1 MKTEYLVS
9 VNKKENIATTARAFN
24 NLLSSVDDIKINNGN
39 LEFKDNSFKYSL
51 QTNVISNTD
60 YICYHL
66 IIEFDCQDINLDSR
80 EIKNYQEL
88 LRTIR
93 IILSKNNMA
102 LEILWDDISFHC
114 SKIAYPLIYEI
125 ENLTRKLLTKFMLI
139 NIGTKWEKE
148 NIPSAINQSRNN
160 NKNTNANNGLLYRL
174 DFIEL
179 SVFLFNEYSLK
190 SNISE
195 LTNLVDENNNVPYES
210 VTQFI
215 PKSNWDRYFKKIV
228 SVDGA
233 HLKKQ
238 WDRLYELRCK
248 IAHNNFF
255 TVSDYDEVIQIVND
269 LKPSIETA
277 INTLDDI
284 SVKSTDKET
293 ISESYAIASNE
304 QLGKLI
310 VLYNEMI
317 TILQNKGNMGSSRP
331 IPYQRLVRELLEKEY
346 IDDEQYKKLKVIFY
360 KRNQV
365 IHKQNSISAAGIN
378 ELISEI
384 ESLIQAISQKTKME
398 VNNET

>member
-66 IIEFDCQDINLDSR
+66 IIEFDCKDINLDSS

-93 IILSKNNMA
+93 TILSKNNMA

-195 LTNLVDENNNVPYES
+195 LTNLVDEKNNVPYES
-210 VTQFI
+210 VKQFI
-215 PKSNWDRYFKKIV
+215 PKSNWDRYFKSIV

-255 TVSDYDEVIQIVND
+255 NVSDYDEVIQIVND

-277 INTLDDI
+277 INTLDNI

-293 ISESYAIASNE
+293 ISESYAMASNE

-317 TILQNKGNMGSSRP
+317 TILQNKGNMESSRP
-331 IPYQRLVRELLEKEY
+331 IPYQRLVRELLDKKY
-346 IDDEQYKKLKVIFY
+346 IDDEQYKKLKVIIY

-365 IHKQNSISAAGIN
+365 IHEQNSISAARIN

-384 ESLIQAISQKTKME
+384 ESLIQAISQKTIME
-398 VNNET
+398 ANNET

>member
-9 VNKKENIATTARAFN
+9 VNKKENIATTAHAFN

-51 QTNVISNTD
+51 QTNVISDTD

-66 IIEFDCQDINLDSR
+66 IVEFDCKDINLDSR

-148 NIPSAINQSRNN
+148 NIPLAINQSRNN

-210 VTQFI
+210 VKQFI
-215 PKSNWDRYFKKIV
+215 PKSNWDRYFKSIV

-255 TVSDYDEVIQIVND
+255 TVSDYNDVTQIVND
-269 LKPSIETA
+269 LKPSIEKA

-284 SVKSTDKET
+284 SIESTDKET
-293 ISESYAIASNE
+293 ITESYAMASNE

-310 VLYNEMI
+310 VLYNEML
-317 TILQNKGNMGSSRP
+317 TILQNKSNMESSRP
-331 IPYQRLVRELLEKEY
+331 IPYQRLVGELLDKEY
-346 IDDEQYKKLKVIFY
+346 INDEQYKKLKVIFY

-365 IHKQNSISAAGIN
+365 IHEHNSISAAGIN

-384 ESLIQAISQKTKME
+384 ELLIQSISQKTVTE
-398 VNNET
+398 ANNET

>member
-39 LEFKDNSFKYSL
+39 LKFKDNSFKYSL

-66 IIEFDCQDINLDSR
+66 IIEFDCKDINLDSS

-93 IILSKNNMA
+93 TILSKNNMA

-160 NKNTNANNGLLYRL
+160 NKKTNANNGLLYRL

-210 VTQFI
+210 VKQFI
-215 PKSNWDRYFKKIV
+215 PKSNWDRYFKSIV

-255 TVSDYDEVIQIVND
+255 NVSDYDEVIQIVND

-277 INTLDDI
+277 INTLDNI

-293 ISESYAIASNE
+293 ISESYAMASNE

-317 TILQNKGNMGSSRP
+317 TLLQNKGNMESSRP
-331 IPYQRLVRELLEKEY
+331 IPYQRLVTELLEKKY
-346 IDDEQYKKLKVIFY
+346 IDDEQYKKLKVIIY

-365 IHKQNSISAAGIN
+365 IHEQNSISAAGIN

-384 ESLIQAISQKTKME
+384 ESLIQDISQKTIME
-398 VNNET
+398 ANNET